1 MDARLLSGRSDDEL
15 PSHREEEPTSTAI
28 AVTALISL
36 AVLACGALLLVSLL
50 PWGMFMMLTT
60 RLPVFSVT
68 VDRFAGLEDRVPRAF
83 NLTLGIDN
91 LGGEYDVCVG
101 GEAVV
106 LYGGVPLAVGRVEE
120 LCVPRNGAADLA
132 VVAASGGV
140 GVPKALAELMAGEKR
155 ADGAVHAEVRVISAK
170 HSWFLSCTAALEQGA
185 ARPYPCK
192 KSSMVDESDGV
203 RPDSSRRPALAQ
215 HAQLGPV

>member
-1 MDARLLSGRSDDEL
+1 MDEQLLSGRSDDEL
-15 PSHREEEPTSTAI
+15 SSHREKEPILSTAFVVAAWI
-28 AVTALISL
+28 VI
-36 AVLACGALLLVSLL
+36 AVLACLALLVVSVLA
-50 PWGMFMMLTT
+50 WGLFMLLTT

-68 VDRFAGLEDRVPRAF
+68 VDVFSGLEDRVPRAF

-91 LGGEYDVCVG
+91 VGGEYDVCVG

-106 LYGGVPLAVGRVEE
+106 LYGDVPLAVGRVEE
-120 LCVPRNGAADLA
+120 LCVPRKGAADLA

-170 HSWFLSCTAALEQGA
+170 HRRLLSCTAALDKGP

-192 KSSMVDESDGV
+192 KSIMDDESDGV
-203 RPDSSRRPALAQ
+203 RRDGS
-215 HAQLGPV
+215 G